1 MMTFATIAA
10 AVGVITVAAAI
21 IDGLGADALT
31 STTAGPTKT
40 KVTAVTEA
48 NPTIDVLV
56 NKVVETSV
64 NPDAS
69 EAVAKVDAE
78 IPPAAVV
85 VAKEGV
91 SENPDP
97 TARFG
102 MKHGTDD
109 ENSTDWMK

>member
-1 MMTFATIAA
+1 MMTFAAIAA
-10 AVGVITVAAAI
+10 AVGVITVAAAEI
-21 IDGLGADALT
+21 VGLGDALT
-31 STTAGPTKT
+31 STTTVPTKT

-56 NKVVETSV
+56 KKVVETSV
-64 NPDAS
+64 KPDAY
-69 EAVAKVDAE
+69 EAVAKVVAE

-91 SENPDP
+91 PENPDP
-97 TARFG
+97 TARFD
-102 MKHGTDD
+102 MKYGTDD

>member
-1 MMTFATIAA
+1 MMMLAAITA
-10 AVGVITVAAAI
+10 AVGVITVATAEI
-21 IDGLGADALT
+21 VGLGDALT
-31 STTAGPTKT
+31 STTTVPTKT
-40 KVTAVTEA
+40 RVTAVTEA

-56 NKVVETSV
+56 NKVLATSV
-64 NPDAS
+64 KPDAS

-91 SENPDP
+91 PENPDP
-97 TARFG
+97 TARFDI
-102 MKHGTDD
+102 KYGTDD

>member
-10 AVGVITVAAAI
+10 VGVFTVAIAV

-31 STTAGPTKT
+31 STTTVPTKT
-40 KVTAVTEA
+40 KATAVTEE
-48 NPTIDVLV
+48 NHTIDVHV
-56 NKVVETSV
+56 KNVVATSV
-64 NPDAS
+64 KPDAS

-78 IPPAAVV
+78 IPLAAVV

-91 SENPDP
+91 PEHPDP
-97 TARFG
+97 TAHFG
-102 MKHGTDD
+102 MKYGTDD

>member
-1 MMTFATIAA
+1 MMTFAAIVA
-10 AVGVITVAAAI
+10 AVGVITVAAAEI
-21 IDGLGADALT
+21 VGLGDALT
-31 STTAGPTKT
+31 STRTVPTKT
-40 KVTAVTEA
+40 RVTAVTEA

-91 SENPDP
+91 PENPDP
-97 TARFG
+97 TARFD
-102 MKHGTDD
+102 MKYGTDD

>member
-10 AVGVITVAAAI
+10 VGVLTVAIAV

-31 STTAGPTKT
+31 STTTVPTKT
-40 KVTAVTEA
+40 KATAVTEE
-48 NPTIDVLV
+48 NHTIDVLV
-56 NKVVETSV
+56 KNVVATSV
-64 NPDAS
+64 NPDSS
-69 EAVAKVDAE
+69 EAIAEVDAE
-78 IPPAAVV
+78 IPQAAVV

-91 SENPDP
+91 PEHPDP

-102 MKHGTDD
+102 MKYGTDD

>member
-1 MMTFATIAA
+1 MMTFAAIVA

-31 STTAGPTKT
+31 STTTVPTKT

-48 NPTIDVLV
+48 SPTIDVLIK
-56 NKVVETSV
+56 KVVATSV
-64 NPDAS
+64 KPDAS

-85 VAKEGV
+85 VTKEDV
-91 SENPDP
+91 PENSDS
-97 TARFG
+97 TARFD
-102 MKHGTDD
+102 MKYGTDD

>member
-1 MMTFATIAA
+1 MMTFAIIAV
-10 AVGVITVAAAI
+10 VGVLFVAAAE

-31 STTAGPTKT
+31 STTAVPTKT
-40 KVTAVTEA
+40 KATAVTEE

-56 NKVVETSV
+56 KKVVATSV
-64 NPDAS
+64 KPDAS
-69 EAVAKVDAE
+69 EAVAKVDAK

-85 VAKEGV
+85 VANEGV
-91 SENPDP
+91 PENPDP

-102 MKHGTDD
+102 MKYGTDD

>member
-1 MMTFATIAA
+1 MMTFAAIVA
-10 AVGVITVAAAI
+10 AVGVITVAAAEI
-21 IDGLGADALT
+21 VGLGDALT
-31 STTAGPTKT
+31 STRTVPTKAR
-40 KVTAVTEA
+40 VTAVTEA
-48 NPTIDVLV
+48 NPTIDDLV
-56 NKVVETSV
+56 KKLLVMPTK
-64 NPDAS
+64 PDAS

-78 IPPAAVV
+78 LSPAAVI

-91 SENPDP
+91 PENPDP

>member
-1 MMTFATIAA
+1 MMTFATIAV
-10 AVGVITVAAAI
+10 AVGVITVAAAEI
-21 IDGLGADALT
+21 VGLGDALT
-31 STTAGPTKT
+31 STTTVPTKT

-56 NKVVETSV
+56 NKVVATSV
-64 NPDAS
+64 KPDAS

-78 IPPAAVV
+78 LSPAAVV

-91 SENPDP
+91 PENPDP
-97 TARFG
+97 TARFD
-102 MKHGTDD
+102 MKYGTDD